1 MLLDELQH
9 PSLNDIVQLLALAR
23 RAGVWRERVYEVRE
37 TVQHEHGAVPRAARS
52 RPGTCMP
59 TESCFLLPGG
69 SNAHPYSRID
79 ERVKRALN
87 RRAVL
92 RTADIAITVFVPL
105 SFGFCRVQSEN
116 RAQVLCV
123 R

>member
-1 MLLDELQH
+1 
-9 PSLNDIVQLLALAR
+9 
-23 RAGVWRERVYEVRE
+23 
-37 TVQHEHGAVPRAARS
+37 
-52 RPGTCMP
+52 MP
-59 TESCFLLPGG
+59 TESRFLLPRG

-79 ERVKRALN
+79 ERVKCALN

-92 RTADIAITVFVPL
+92 RTADIAITVLVSL
-105 SFGFCRVQSEN
+105 GFGFCRVQSKN